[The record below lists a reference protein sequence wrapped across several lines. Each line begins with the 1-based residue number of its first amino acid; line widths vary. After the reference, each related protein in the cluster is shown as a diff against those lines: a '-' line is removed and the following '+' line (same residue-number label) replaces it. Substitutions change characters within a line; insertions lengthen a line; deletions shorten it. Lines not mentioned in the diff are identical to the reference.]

1 VCLFCLHTWMFSCAC
16 VSVCVFLLLVF
27 VCFFVGVLVFSTVFF
42 CLCSGCFTYKYLKVF
57 FLQEV
62 SLKDDDGLVS

>member
-1 VCLFCLHTWMFSCAC
+1 MFSCAC

-27 VCFFVGVLVFSTVFF
+27 VCFFVGVLVFSAVFF

-57 FLQEV
+57 FC
-62 SLKDDDGLVS
+62 SGGLTEG